1 MSASAAVPS
10 SSVTID
16 SILDGS
22 AYVRTTVTFYTED
35 VAAGADANAFITL
48 LSSDPGSIFSTSSN
62 LVLSA
67 SATSMGQTS
76 IAASGD
82 SITVA
87 VPSTPSPPPPPPPS
101 PPTPECAPGFA
112 GVWGDGSWE
121 VPCVDVDECAV
132 SNGRC
137 DNLTQCI
144 DLPAGRGREC
154 GECPLGFTGSGETAC
169 LDINECA
176 ENNGGCDFQTDCIN
190 SAPGFACTDC
200 PVGFSGDGLSGCN
213 DIDEC
218 TSEAAPCDERTECI
232 NVLGTFTCTPCPSPY
247 LGTGRE
253 GCWLA
258 EDCSSQPCDPNTACT
273 MAAGAVVCSACPA
286 GFAGTG
292 ATSCIDVDGCADN
305 PCYLGVACTDIP
317 APGVGYTCGDCPMGY
332 VGDGVLCNEDLCATG
347 TACSTDP
354 LVTCSMLPSGDL
366 DCGPCPDGY
375 SGTGVTCEDIDEC
388 QDGTDGGCH
397 FLTECI
403 NLPGGHICSACPEGY
418 IGSGETRCSAVT
430 DCSENNGGCWDNGIE
445 HVTCE
450 ATQSVDT
457 SAVVTVGVLCGDCP
471 VGYAGNGYDGCVDE
485 SGCFPGACD
494 AMSSCR
500 DVLAPGTGYTCDPCP
515 AGYEG
520 DAQGPN
526 STMATPPNGCYEN
539 RCFTGNGGCA
549 YQCNNFPTHR
559 ECGPCPTGYTDIKQ
573 DGTLCMDS
581 PGCFESPC
589 FAGVACT
596 DVPAPGTGRICG
608 TCPTGYVGDGALC
621 LDVDECQ
628 DDVGGCF
635 RNASLGVVTTCTN
648 VERSAQHPK
657 GRVCGPC
664 PDGYKGSGETGCVL
678 VTTCAMDNGG
688 CWVGSG
694 DYAAFSTTCTDVPG
708 VGTECGACPE
718 GFEGT
723 GATGCVD
730 IDGCAEDPC
739 AAGVRCSDVR
749 APGTGFKCTYDGALS
764 SVDWACPEGYR
775 GDGMTCTLCSMSVR
789 IIDSTIVSGKE
800 TRFGWNTG
808 RRAQVNGQLDGLD
821 SVACTNQEG
830 TQFMWESTVSDG
842 SEMTLTAARHQAN
855 TLKLSIPKLDLM
867 VGRNYVLKLTSY
879 LTGNPTVRDTESL
892 SFVMD
897 SLPLVLVIT
906 GGDVVTGS
914 ANVLTLSTASS
925 VDPDGEAG
933 PIMYS
938 WSCRRDDGRDACRYQ
953 DGALL
958 PLAMRNETIQFTL
971 LGDINGVNYTFSCEG
986 TKGSRTSTTSTRLSI
1001 FSGAPPVVV
1010 MTPFTSKS
1018 NPTSRLSLSAEVTS
1032 ADPATLQMQWS
1043 VACVTDPAQQLVL
1056 NATTLSTP
1064 LDSEALVV
1072 RAGVLTPGF
1081 TYSFTLSA
1089 WDRIGPAS
1097 ATLSVTM
1104 NTCPSL
1110 AHGTGISVLTTN
1122 GTTVGTELETVF
1134 TISASGWTDDD
1145 LPLQYQMLYRVV
1157 GGATSVYTP
1166 LINDFTTLA
1175 SPYQVSVK
1183 MPEAGLAAHQYLVS
1197 VRVSVIDSYSALSS
1211 ADTNITVL
1219 EAATVDTDALLSQSK
1234 EMLRNGDSNSAMVF
1248 AKGLSS
1254 ALNVAGYAEYHD
1266 RNSSKWYYNATDG
1279 YYYLYNGTQA
1289 PSGETPVM
1297 APGLSRRLQG
1307 MHAEG
1312 MVVRRRLLAAPPRV
1326 VLRRRLLTDAAGNEL
1341 DEAQKIRQ
1349 RRELMSVVQDTTA
1362 MLYPST
1368 AMTEA
1373 MAAATTDV
1381 CGIVEELDEDTQN
1394 AAMGNMARLV
1404 TGSQDPNRETRMS
1417 DVSKQSVADGL
1428 SNLNEA
1434 AVANDTLVADEASAN
1449 RTAEVMS
1456 IMQSLG
1462 SSLLLDAV
1470 DGEDPAEV
1478 TAATL
1483 AMSTQ
1488 RSRSDLENSPLYTA
1502 PLSSPGTDGSSASFP
1517 ASLGKVLAGIPAA
1530 DCNATARNTTNCT
1543 AVALPKRS
1551 VSTRILVTATDAHYS
1566 LVGYSN
1572 DSDSDAA
1579 GHNTRD
1585 GEALDLDS
1593 EGDARNVSTAG
1604 GSTQIALMHQDGR
1617 ELDVHGLEEAIEV
1630 VIGLAQHYQGTV
1642 AEIEAAG
1649 HTWLGVVQCSYWNE
1663 THEAYDTA
1671 GCIGLPNPAPSGA
1684 GLSWRTL
1691 HLDELPFDQH
1701 AWTVTNQTL
1710 LEGCYEEW
1718 GAVFPEWNGTDAG
1731 YRKYGK
1737 WTFDADGNS
1746 IWLDEGMCLLAT
1758 RNDTDAGCWW
1768 EWTEQRFVG
1777 RGCEVSQQHS
1787 CLCTHLT
1794 DFKAEINLE
1803 VGELGPP
1810 KVQTTSMGAMARISA
1825 ADLLKSALL
1834 LAVVFG
1840 FIGGGI
1846 YLAVT
1851 STWMHREDRQKLLN
1865 ELVRPYGSG
1874 LYSFRN
1880 VGGIWTWSMFEED
1893 LIKGVQ
1899 KTSERAARLN
1909 RAAMKTARDRYKNM
1923 IDRRLTTSSVCERG
1937 GALGFPYIGVE
1948 DKEDLTQG
1956 EPVAEGRRAWRGDS
1970 PQMDRGMGTED
1981 LPSLREA
1988 HRQLQRRAS
1997 DKSGASQAS
2006 ALSRGSEQPCLPPS
2020 MPPAA
2025 PSQNTP
2031 RHTWQNAEPVTEGLT
2046 PAGADQR
2053 PHTAPTSAGAP
2064 LVGTRTAGGTQAN
2077 IPSWFFSQDK
2087 SRLYIEEEEDN
2098 PPGGYPSHGART
2110 PSRLPSTAVGGS
2122 EYKDGGGR
2130 PVKHRILHL
2139 GPPPDAV
2146 QERYHIMHRLL
2157 LEQEQLSEHEG
2168 VGEVGALDTAEE
2180 PDVDCN
2186 WSSSDEEDGGNVC
2199 AADALPDSR
2208 SPGAHGSDHG
2218 FSVARNATQARHPAL
2233 QESACAKEEDH
2244 VASQAG
2250 THEALQAALPPPL
2263 LQPPDTG
2270 SGLCM
2275 IDEVGHDANVD
2286 RQRVSHS
2293 MTVVPN
2299 ISTVP
2304 QLECRTHYS
2313 HRSSAQGAAD
2323 VFTAKST
2330 NTDTRCAGVQRGD
2343 MAHQLCAEG
2352 APQDSLP
2359 VDPCAQRTEAHAE
2372 RAGVLRGDME
2382 HIPVVKQQRCMDVD
2396 QGADRKHFREDS
2408 DGAIMLLNET
2418 TEDIEPT
2425 LQRVRKREM
2434 EMRRQ
2439 FHHLERSSAMA
2450 GQLGLL
2456 GHTLLNNFEAQRAD
2470 EIRFIIRPQGRP
2482 LTVLDEVDQLLSAE
2496 AGAPSRRVPVRV
2508 RRRMVLKLKCFA
2520 RFVEIVEHSQDMH
2533 STERLCGLIDHSL
2546 TILHRS
2552 IPLNELRQCARRH
2565 TCTHGRATKP
2575 TKDWGQ
2581 LRKSIM
2587 KTTKDNLLPFMK
2599 RQTERCESN
2608 KLERIDM
2615 LHAFKSTGALDRSK
2629 DLKLPME
2636 RMLGTALM
2644 LAWLEVRAIVPREQ
2658 LQAQLEM
2665 SKLVQWNMPSSRPF
2679 LYYFDIFK
2687 VLITMN
2693 SAGWYL
2699 RSVMWNLVLLQSHNG
2714 SYDICQGVATL
2725 LHAGDTSHYLET
2737 DPNYELD
2744 VDVLVDS
2751 VPETLTACEP
2761 IPIDVKTKVWATICC
2776 IERYRLLPFEWVVNP
2791 RELPS
2796 ERRTLEQIATMY
2808 LNRQKVEWP
2817 QVGAVMEQLCQDAK
2831 KQVTKWRDD
2840 HLEAITALRQK
2851 VDEDKELTRAGM
2863 SEIEQTRERREGLR
2877 RELWTLWQSHP
2888 FMQIAAVGPTA
2899 PFTRAQQLLVLVN
2912 GFLFM
2917 LMVELWLEWS
2927 RASLC
2932 CTAFKT
2938 YLGCTPATADS
2949 ECWGYTTCFELYE
2962 VSREEASPF
2971 LLRSPPYSPVVP
2983 RGLKDAPEFS
2993 SGARGLE
3000 FAAGRSRV
3008 RKRMMCEAV
3017 QARDDEVLPQ
3027 FLQAEEYTC
3036 VEFPRAGVIM
3046 DMVYKALITVGI
3058 SLLVNLALSALFTI
3072 GGTPSVLKF
3081 LAPAKRGM
3089 VSKMLG
3095 SSRLENTF
3103 YFLFTVILDFTWL
3116 ARILARYFLMLANFC
3131 DAIYV
3136 HLREAWK
3143 TVADQIRR
3151 ARRTLW
3157 FMLQVFIYRRDTAVV
3172 LQGMEVNLKKEAE
3185 EAVERLVLAATVTV
3199 ARAEL
3204 DSLFVQTCYIL
3215 MTLTWALVIWFQL
3228 VYAVQL
3234 RSLEGPASE
3243 HRVING
3249 WLLAVILEN
3258 CGLAVFKTMI
3268 LNYSI
3273 YKAIIYFEA
3282 SAKGELGVTGWYER
3296 FTTRHL
3302 STKYSLHNVN
3312 SPLHGDGTAANAVL
3326 FAMPGF

>member
-1 MSASAAVPS
+1 
-10 SSVTID
+10 
-16 SILDGS
+16 
-22 AYVRTTVTFYTED
+22 
-35 VAAGADANAFITL
+35 
-48 LSSDPGSIFSTSSN
+48 
-62 LVLSA
+62 
-67 SATSMGQTS
+67 
-76 IAASGD
+76 
-82 SITVA
+82 
-87 VPSTPSPPPPPPPS
+87 
-101 PPTPECAPGFA
+101 
-112 GVWGDGSWE
+112 
-121 VPCVDVDECAV
+121 
-132 SNGRC
+132 
-137 DNLTQCI
+137 
-144 DLPAGRGREC
+144 
-154 GECPLGFTGSGETAC
+154 
-169 LDINECA
+169 
-176 ENNGGCDFQTDCIN
+176 
-190 SAPGFACTDC
+190 
-200 PVGFSGDGLSGCN
+200 
-213 DIDEC
+213 
-218 TSEAAPCDERTECI
+218 
-232 NVLGTFTCTPCPSPY
+232 
-247 LGTGRE
+247 
-253 GCWLA
+253 
-258 EDCSSQPCDPNTACT
+258 
-273 MAAGAVVCSACPA
+273 MA
-286 GFAGTG
+286 
-292 ATSCIDVDGCADN
+292 
-305 PCYLGVACTDIP
+305 
-317 APGVGYTCGDCPMGY
+317 
-332 VGDGVLCNEDLCATG
+332 
-347 TACSTDP
+347 
-354 LVTCSMLPSGDL
+354 
-366 DCGPCPDGY
+366 
-375 SGTGVTCEDIDEC
+375 
-388 QDGTDGGCH
+388 Q
-397 FLTECI
+397 
-403 NLPGGHICSACPEGY
+403 
-418 IGSGETRCSAVT
+418 
-430 DCSENNGGCWDNGIE
+430 
-445 HVTCE
+445 
-450 ATQSVDT
+450 
-457 SAVVTVGVLCGDCP
+457 
-471 VGYAGNGYDGCVDE
+471 
-485 SGCFPGACD
+485 
-494 AMSSCR
+494 
-500 DVLAPGTGYTCDPCP
+500 
-515 AGYEG
+515 
-520 DAQGPN
+520 
-526 STMATPPNGCYEN
+526 
-539 RCFTGNGGCA
+539 
-549 YQCNNFPTHR
+549 
-559 ECGPCPTGYTDIKQ
+559 
-573 DGTLCMDS
+573 
-581 PGCFESPC
+581 
-589 FAGVACT
+589 
-596 DVPAPGTGRICG
+596 
-608 TCPTGYVGDGALC
+608 
-621 LDVDECQ
+621 
-628 DDVGGCF
+628 
-635 RNASLGVVTTCTN
+635 
-648 VERSAQHPK
+648 
-657 GRVCGPC
+657 
-664 PDGYKGSGETGCVL
+664 
-678 VTTCAMDNGG
+678 
-688 CWVGSG
+688 
-694 DYAAFSTTCTDVPG
+694 
-708 VGTECGACPE
+708 
-718 GFEGT
+718 
-723 GATGCVD
+723 
-730 IDGCAEDPC
+730 
-739 AAGVRCSDVR
+739 
-749 APGTGFKCTYDGALS
+749 
-764 SVDWACPEGYR
+764 
-775 GDGMTCTLCSMSVR
+775 
-789 IIDSTIVSGKE
+789 
-800 TRFGWNTG
+800 
-808 RRAQVNGQLDGLD
+808 
-821 SVACTNQEG
+821 
-830 TQFMWESTVSDG
+830 
-842 SEMTLTAARHQAN
+842 
-855 TLKLSIPKLDLM
+855 LDLM

-1175 SPYQVSVK
+1175 SPYQADGWGWGKVEGERRDWYQVSVK

-1297 APGLSRRLQG
+1297 APGLSRRLQCVFPEVEVCYKLFRDAVARMTMMVWRTEAVGGGARVCALPSILRPQVFLGSLCHCAAEGGKALRGIELLQG

-1593 EGDARNVSTAG
+1593 EGDARN
-1604 GSTQIALMHQDGR
+1604 
-1617 ELDVHGLEEAIEV
+1617 
-1630 VIGLAQHYQGTV
+1630 
-1642 AEIEAAG
+1642 
-1649 HTWLGVVQCSYWNE
+1649 
-1663 THEAYDTA
+1663 
-1671 GCIGLPNPAPSGA
+1671 
-1684 GLSWRTL
+1684 
-1691 HLDELPFDQH
+1691 
-1701 AWTVTNQTL
+1701 
-1710 LEGCYEEW
+1710 GCYEEW

-1746 IWLDEGMCLLAT
+1746 IWMLAAAPFMRLPHCLV
-1758 RNDTDAGCWW
+1758 N
-1768 EWTEQRFVG
+1768 
-1777 RGCEVSQQHS
+1777 VS
-1787 CLCTHLT
+1787 
-1794 DFKAEINLE
+1794 
-1803 VGELGPP
+1803 
-1810 KVQTTSMGAMARISA
+1810 R
-1825 ADLLKSALL
+1825 ADLAWEEEEE
-1834 LAVVFG
+1834 
-1840 FIGGGI
+1840 IP
-1846 YLAVT
+1846 
-1851 STWMHREDRQKLLN
+1851 Q
-1865 ELVRPYGSG
+1865 VRPYGSG

-1948 DKEDLTQG
+1948 DKEDL
-1956 EPVAEGRRAWRGDS
+1956 
-1970 PQMDRGMGTED
+1970 
-1981 LPSLREA
+1981 
-1988 HRQLQRRAS
+1988 
-1997 DKSGASQAS
+1997 
-2006 ALSRGSEQPCLPPS
+2006 
-2020 MPPAA
+2020 
-2025 PSQNTP
+2025 
-2031 RHTWQNAEPVTEGLT
+2031 
-2046 PAGADQR
+2046 
-2053 PHTAPTSAGAP
+2053 
-2064 LVGTRTAGGTQAN
+2064 TQAN

-2275 IDEVGHDANVD
+2275 IDE
-2286 RQRVSHS
+2286 
-2293 MTVVPN
+2293 
-2299 ISTVP
+2299 
-2304 QLECRTHYS
+2304 
-2313 HRSSAQGAAD
+2313 
-2323 VFTAKST
+2323 
-2330 NTDTRCAGVQRGD
+2330 
-2343 MAHQLCAEG
+2343 
-2352 APQDSLP
+2352 DSLP

-2665 SKLVQWNMPSSRPF
+2665 SKLV
-2679 LYYFDIFK
+2679 
-2687 VLITMN
+2687 LITMN

-2962 VSREEASPF
+2962 
-2971 LLRSPPYSPVVP
+2971 
-2983 RGLKDAPEFS
+2983 
-2993 SGARGLE
+2993 
-3000 FAAGRSRV
+3000 
-3008 RKRMMCEAV
+3008 
-3017 QARDDEVLPQ
+3017 ARDDEVLPQ

-3296 FTTRHL
+3296 FTT
-3302 STKYSLHNVN
+3302 
-3312 SPLHGDGTAANAVL
+3312 
-3326 FAMPGF
+3326 